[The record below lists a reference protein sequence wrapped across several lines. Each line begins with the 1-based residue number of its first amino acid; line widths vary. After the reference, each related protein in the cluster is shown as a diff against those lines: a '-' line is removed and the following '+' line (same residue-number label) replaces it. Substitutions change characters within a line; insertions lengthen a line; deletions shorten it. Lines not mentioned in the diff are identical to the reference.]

1 MKNSTHDNSNS
12 HKKMSKI
19 FVCFIGSDGSG
30 KSTIVAKTLEMIR
43 ERKKIK
49 AIKVYG
55 GNSPVI
61 TKFAMIWGRRL
72 FLKGSNMYS
81 DYDKY
86 LNSKKTFYK
95 KASKFA
101 HTYISL
107 LIIEY
112 YFKLL
117 FKVIIPYKIGYSVI
131 ADRYVYDIIINNLAI
146 DKDLS
151 VSQVNSLLDK
161 FWLFIPRPDIIFLLQ
176 VPEEIAL
183 KRKNDIPSLSYLKI
197 RNKFYEEL
205 TKSEKIIVLDGTLSI
220 LEIEKKVLDEIDKV
234 AAHEMK

>member
-1 MKNSTHDNSNS
+1 MKISIRDNSKS

-30 KSTIVAKTLEMIR
+30 KSTIVAKTFEMIR
-43 ERKKIK
+43 KRRKIK
-49 AIKVYG
+49 ARKVYG

-61 TKFAMIWGRRL
+61 TKFAMIAGRRL
-72 FLKGSNMYS
+72 FLKDSNMYS

-86 LNSKKTFYK
+86 LNSKKAFYR
-95 KASKFA
+95 KASKFV

-117 FKVIIPYKIGYSVI
+117 FKVIIPYKIGYSII

-146 DKDLS
+146 DKDLP
-151 VSQVNSLLDK
+151 VSEVNSLLDK
-161 FWLFIPRPDIIFLLQ
+161 FWFFIPRPDITFLLQ
-176 VPEEIAL
+176 VPEDVAL

-197 RNKFYEEL
+197 RNKFYEDL
-205 TKSEKIIVLDGTLSI
+205 TKSEQIVILDGTLSI
-220 LEIEKKVLDEIDKV
+220 LELEKKVLDEIDKV
-234 AAHEMK
+234 AGHMK